1 MKIKAI
7 EPTPSPNTMKV
18 ILNEVLPSGARNN
31 YTKENTEQAPMQV
44 QEILKIEGIKGV
56 YHVADF
62 LAVERNAKYDWKV
75 LLQQVRAVFGEEVV
89 EESEEQQLAHFGSKS
104 VCSNVLYNSNA
115 SKANRWHDGRT
126 CWFTR
131 SF

>member
-31 YTKENTEQAPMQV
+31 YTNENKEQAPMQV

-62 LAVERNAKYDWKV
+62 FSSRAKCKV
-75 LLQQVRAVFGEEVV
+75 
-89 EESEEQQLAHFGSKS
+89 
-104 VCSNVLYNSNA
+104 
-115 SKANRWHDGRT
+115 
-126 CWFTR
+126 
-131 SF
+131 

>member
-31 YTKENTEQAPMQV
+31 YTNENKEQAPMQV

-89 EESEEQQLAHFGSKS
+89 KKVKNNNLLILGK
-104 VCSNVLYNSNA
+104 
-115 SKANRWHDGRT
+115 
-126 CWFTR
+126 
-131 SF
+131 

>member
-18 ILNEVLPSGARNN
+18 ILNEVLPSERVIIIQN
-31 YTKENTEQAPMQV
+31 ENKEQAPMQV

-62 LAVERNAKYDWKV
+62 
-75 LLQQVRAVFGEEVV
+75 
-89 EESEEQQLAHFGSKS
+89 
-104 VCSNVLYNSNA
+104 
-115 SKANRWHDGRT
+115 
-126 CWFTR
+126 
-131 SF
+131 

>member
-31 YTKENTEQAPMQV
+31 YTNENKEQAPMQV

-89 EESEEQQLAHFGSKS
+89 EESEEQQLAHFGGSES

-115 SKANRWHDGRT
+115 SKVNRWNDGRT
-126 CWFTR
+126 CWFT
-131 SF
+131 